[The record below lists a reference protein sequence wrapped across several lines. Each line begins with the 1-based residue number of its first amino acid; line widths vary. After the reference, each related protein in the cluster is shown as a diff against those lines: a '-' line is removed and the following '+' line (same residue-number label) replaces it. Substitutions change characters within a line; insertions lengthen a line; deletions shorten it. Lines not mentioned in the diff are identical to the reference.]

1 MDPTTS
7 AHPIPAHRPEPTLAP
22 ELFPPLEEQQPGPLR
37 EGPPS
42 FGDLQ
47 AALRFAGLHRRALAQ
62 ALAHY
67 IGSGQLANGERRNA
81 CSRRGALSPRYL
93 AKATEMDR
101 RGFADVISKLMESG
115 VLVGLAL
122 PLNRANIYQWRA
134 MFHLHPACHNRGIEG
149 LDENGDC
156 PWCRASLRAGND
168 GRYPFDLA
176 GWRELEWTR
185 DGDHTITRGVI
196 KRSPGGDQAITRVVI
211 ERSPKEGRGERSSNE
226 ETERTPPIAPPA
238 ADIPDPGP
246 AKLIKPDRPKS
257 GARPRRQPDS
267 MEEVIE
273 ASPFRHLV
281 QE

>member
-22 ELFPPLEEQQPGPLR
+22 ELFPPVEEQQPGPLR
-37 EGPPS
+37 EGPPN

-47 AALRFAGLHRRALAQ
+47 AALQFAGVHKRATAQ

-81 CSRRGALSPRYL
+81 CSRRGALSPSYL
-93 AKATEMDR
+93 AKATGMGR
-101 RGFADVISKLMESG
+101 RGIIYTIETLMQSG
-115 VLVGLAL
+115 VLAGLAL
-122 PLNRANIYQWRA
+122 PLNTAGVYQWRA
-134 MFHLHPACHNRGIEG
+134 MFHLHPACHNLGIEG

-156 PWCRASLRAGND
+156 PRCRASLRAGGD
-168 GRYPFDLA
+168 SRYPFDLPA
-176 GWRELEWTR
+176 WRALEWTR
-185 DGDHTITRGVI
+185 GGAQQFTGGVH
-196 KRSPGGDQAITRVVI
+196 RRAQGGAQQFTGGVHRRAHQ
-211 ERSPKEGRGERSSNE
+211 EGRGERSPNE
-226 ETERTPPIAPPA
+226 ETERTPPIAPPP